1 MERDYGRELDE
12 LKNQMKLI
20 LNYIKPDLPKEDDT
34 KESSS
39 LADGSILKV
48 YYSGEM
54 ETDQQ
59 KYHGLAREKSLPSIL
74 AGESEDMARIL
85 SSLGHKQRL
94 EIIKALLVQPRHGTE
109 LVELLGMGTTGQLY
123 HHLKPLIGAGLVL
136 QEERGGSYSI
146 PRKRALPLL
155 LVLSGV
161 MEMFDTSRYIKMR
174 DVRERAADY
183 TGKDIGMGPGALIL
197 AVLHNS
203 VEEHKA
209 GHCSKAL
216 IILQADGS
224 ATISDDGRG
233 IPVEVM
239 SDGPHSALEEVLTD
253 LNLRFT
259 DYKAPGAAAEMEI
272 GIVNALSKSLTAV
285 ISRGGYQYRQYFR
298 NGIPQSG
305 PSIIG
310 ETKSTGTSITIVP
323 NSELIKGTFNAKLLK
338 EAITSIHEAYPG
350 FNITLLD
357 HRTDDEGGQI

>member
-12 LKNQMKLI
+12 LKKQMKQI
-20 LNYIKPDLPKEDDT
+20 LNYIKPDLPKEDDLNG
-34 KESSS
+34 SNS
-39 LADGSILKV
+39 LEEGSLLKV

-59 KYHGLAREKSLPSIL
+59 KFHGLAREKSLQSIL

-94 EIIKALLVQPRHGTE
+94 EIIKALLVQPRHGNE

-155 LVLSGV
+155 LILSGV
-161 MEMFDTSRYIKMR
+161 MEMYDTSRYIKLG

-183 TGKDIGMGPGALIL
+183 TGKDGGIGPGALIL

-203 VEEHKA
+203 LEEHKA
-209 GHCSKAL
+209 GFCSKVL

-233 IPVEVM
+233 IPVEMLSV
-239 SDGPHSALEEVLTD
+239 GPRAALEEVLTNP
-253 LNLRFT
+253 NLTFT
-259 DYKAPGAAAEMEI
+259 DYKAPGAAVEMEI

-285 ISRGGYQYRQYFR
+285 ISRGGYQYRQDYR
-298 NGIPQSG
+298 HGIPQSA

-323 NSELIKGTFNAKLLK
+323 NSELLKGTVDAELLQ
-338 EAITSIHEAYPG
+338 EAITHIHEAHPD

-357 HRTDDEGGQI
+357 HRTMESGRPL